1 MLEYRSFFIEV
12 IPLPLKQRSS
22 YYKNCIIF
30 YYYKN
35 RSIAE
40 ISKENSG
47 EKYLFSLYPIPT
59 HDYFLGLLIFC
70 SLTCLF
76 FFSFFFSQPLT
87 TTLWCVPVL
96 QFYYI
101 WNWKVLLITQLFP
114 SKSKHVFPTYFLKME
129 VPGLCPILIK
139 SESLGVGP

>member
-76 FFSFFFSQPLT
+76 FFFLFLFT
-87 TTLWCVPVL
+87 T
-96 QFYYI
+96 FNYYSVVCTCI
-101 WNWKVLLITQLFP
+101 IVLLHLELE
-114 SKSKHVFPTYFLKME
+114 SSSYNPTISLK
-129 VPGLCPILIK
+129 V
-139 SESLGVGP
+139 